1 MTSSRFVLSSAV
13 VTVLISLLS
22 VSIVT
27 SLAPVTSKQT
37 YSPSSRHFQI
47 SPVPPGADWTS

>member
-1 MTSSRFVLSSAV
+1 MTSSRFFLSSAV
-13 VTVLISLLS
+13 VTVLISLVS

-27 SLAPVTSKQT
+27 SLAPTSKQT